1 MREKRFLRIVDRKI
15 SIKGKLRMSIFE
27 IMKGFAVESRFRD
40 NQNLGLISFARGFSQ
55 IHFPFEGAE
64 AANFQIHS
72 HRMKSEGE
80 AGNISNSA
88 VNRDLPLTSEYF
100 LNHPAKSPGILTIS
114 GWLPRSRLS
123 QGANLHN
130 TLQYFPIQS

>member
-1 MREKRFLRIVDRKI
+1 
-15 SIKGKLRMSIFE
+15 MSIFE

-40 NQNLGLISFARGFSQ
+40 NQNLGLISFARGLSQ

-88 VNRDLPLTSEYF
+88 VNRNLPLSSEHF
-100 LNHPAKSPGILTIS
+100 LNIPAKSAIFLIFS
-114 GWLPRSRLS
+114 GGLPSS
-123 QGANLHN
+123 
-130 TLQYFPIQS
+130 